1 MKVGFGNGLS
11 DRIPAVWA
19 EPGKV
24 LTQFRLHILFS
35 LAVCAG
41 ALKTNETG
49 RVPRAVRCR
58 REREGPLRKPQEE
71 EGQQRC
77 LQEPRCGSR
86 CCSRARSPC
95 PAPPARLSP
104 LSTSRQRNGPA
115 GSGGNAS
122 DGITNLENTSC
133 FGEKA
138 AKSKAQLA
146 SVISAGSCLPCLPGA
161 RGSTFSMN
169 PSEGRGTE
177 LRGARGFVFSRTQGA
192 CSAVFKM
199 DQQPYIAS

>member
-1 MKVGFGNGLS
+1 MRPVGCQEQC
-11 DRIPAVWA
+11 DAD
-19 EPGKV
+19 
-24 LTQFRLHILFS
+24 
-35 LAVCAG
+35 
-41 ALKTNETG
+41 
-49 RVPRAVRCR
+49 
-58 REREGPLRKPQEE
+58 EREGPLRKPQEE

-86 CCSRARSPC
+86 CCSWARSPC
-95 PAPPARLSP
+95 PAPPAQLSP
-104 LSTSRQRNGPA
+104 FHQQTAKQPGRFR
-115 GSGGNAS
+115 GNAS

-138 AKSKAQLA
+138 AKRKAQLA

-161 RGSTFSMN
+161 RGSTFSTN
-169 PSEGRGTE
+169 PSEGRETE

>member
-1 MKVGFGNGLS
+1 MRPVGCQEQC
-11 DRIPAVWA
+11 DAD
-19 EPGKV
+19 
-24 LTQFRLHILFS
+24 
-35 LAVCAG
+35 
-41 ALKTNETG
+41 
-49 RVPRAVRCR
+49 
-58 REREGPLRKPQEE
+58 EREGPLRKPQEE

-86 CCSRARSPC
+86 CCSWARSPC
-95 PAPPARLSP
+95 PAPPAQPSP
-104 LSTSRQRNGPA
+104 LSTSRQRNSPA

-138 AKSKAQLA
+138 AKRKAQLA

-161 RGSTFSMN
+161 RGSTFSTN
-169 PSEGRGTE
+169 PSEGREPE
-177 LRGARGFVFSRTQGA
+177 LRGARGFVFSRTQEA